1 MMSKSLAFYF
11 VFIALLP
18 LSVNSQTNGKWFAD
32 PRNGCQIWD
41 DKPYP
46 LQSIHY
52 EGACIKKLA
61 QGQGKATFLDNGKLN
76 QIWDANWV
84 AGKAVGK
91 LTITY
96 SDGNKYFGELLNGES
111 NGQGLVTY
119 ANGERYEG
127 EFKTGKFHG
136 NGTFSMKDGGKYVGQ
151 FDNGQI
157 NGSGTYYYAS
167 GSKYVGDFRDGKFNG
182 NGIYYDPNGTV
193 KASGQFENG
202 EFIPSVSRSK
212 LETIAECYGA
222 TAIIEAD
229 FIIRGDYKNEQNI
242 KKMKQF
248 LFDRFYFYAG
258 IYTRKM
264 PVELSR
270 STYELI
276 DNSVKKY
283 TFMDDRAQMSYAI
296 SVSRNANCLEQAK

>member
-1 MMSKSLAFYF
+1 M
-11 VFIALLP
+11 
-18 LSVNSQTNGKWFAD
+18 
-32 PRNGCQIWD
+32 
-41 DKPYP
+41 
-46 LQSIHY
+46 
-52 EGACIKKLA
+52 
-61 QGQGKATFLDNGKLN
+61 
-76 QIWDANWV
+76 
-84 AGKAVGK
+84 
-91 LTITY
+91 
-96 SDGNKYFGELLNGES
+96 
-111 NGQGLVTY
+111 
-119 ANGERYEG
+119 
-127 EFKTGKFHG
+127 
-136 NGTFSMKDGGKYVGQ
+136 
-151 FDNGQI
+151 
-157 NGSGTYYYAS
+157 
-167 GSKYVGDFRDGKFNG
+167 
-182 NGIYYDPNGTV
+182 V

-202 EFIPSVSRSK
+202 EFVPSVSRSK

-276 DNSVKKY
+276 DNSVNKY

-296 SVSRNANCLEQAK
+296 SVSRNANCLEQAR

>member
-1 MMSKSLAFYF
+1 MYKLFAFYF
-11 VFIALLP
+11 VFIFLLP
-18 LSVNSQTNGKWFAD
+18 LSVNSQTSGKWLVD
-32 PRNGCQIWD
+32 SRNGCQIWD
-41 DKPYP
+41 DMPNP
-46 LQSIHY
+46 SQT
-52 EGACIKKLA
+52 IKYDGICKKKFA
-61 QGQGKATFLDNGKLN
+61 QGQGVLTFYKNGSLD
-76 QIWDANWV
+76 QVWDANWV
-84 AGKAVGK
+84 DGKVIGK
-91 LTITY
+91 LTITFA
-96 SDGNKYFGELLNGES
+96 DGGKYYGELLNGKSHGQGVQTYS
-111 NGQGLVTY
+111 NGDK
-119 ANGERYEG
+119 YEG
-127 EFKTGKFHG
+127 EFKSDKFHG
-136 NGTFSMKDGGKYVGQ
+136 NGTYLKKDGWKYFGQ
-151 FDNGQI
+151 FDNGQFSG
-157 NGSGTYYYAS
+157 NGTFYYAD
-167 GSKYVGDFRDGKFNG
+167 GTKYVGEFRDGKFNG
-182 NGIYYDPNGTV
+182 SGIYYDPNGVV

-202 EFIPSVSRSK
+202 EFVPSVSRSK